1 MITIDDNNY
10 ELWLLRYAEG
20 ELTAAER
27 EAVEA
32 WLARHPEAAEELAL
46 YGEAPKLER
55 DESIRYAAVPQ
66 QHPRPLWPAALRWSA
81 AAAVVLALMVPALR
95 MGTMDTQKATKAV
108 AAPLF
113 AEARPTEE
121 APQNP
126 IKISRTSRLSGIS
139 RIARTTNESSI
150 SRESSIASL
159 SGDTIY
165 PIPSDEIIE
174 TTTLIVFED
183 SPAEAAP
190 VETESL
196 IAYDRSMDWSDALL
210 AVNDAFNENR
220 VTHQLVSNL
229 INRLK

>member
-1 MITIDDNNY
+1 MIDDNNY

-20 ELTAAER
+20 ELSVAER

-32 WLARHPEAAEELAL
+32 WLARNPEAAEELAL
-46 YGEAPKLER
+46 YGEAPKPER

-95 MGTMDTQKATKAV
+95 MGTMDTQKATEAV

-113 AEARPTEE
+113 ADARPTEE

-159 SGDTIY
+159 SGDTIS

>member
-1 MITIDDNNY
+1 MTTIDDNNY

-95 MGTMDTQKATKAV
+95 MGTMDTQRATEAV

-113 AEARPTEE
+113 AEIRPTEE

-139 RIARTTNESSI
+139 RIARTTSDSGI

>member
-1 MITIDDNNY
+1 MIDDNNY

-20 ELTAAER
+20 ELSVAER

-55 DESIRYAAVPQ
+55 DESVRYAAVPQ

-95 MGTMDTQKATKAV
+95 MGTMDTQKATEAV

-113 AEARPTEE
+113 ADARPTEE
-121 APQNP
+121 APKNP
-126 IKISRTSRLSGIS
+126 IKISGTSRLSGIS

>member
-1 MITIDDNNY
+1 MTTIDDNNY

-20 ELTAAER
+20 DLTAAER

-81 AAAVVLALMVPALR
+81 AAAVVVALMVPALR
-95 MGTMDTQKATKAV
+95 MGTMDTQKATEAV

-159 SGDTIY
+159 SGDTIS

>member
-1 MITIDDNNY
+1 MIDDNNY

-20 ELTAAER
+20 ELSVAER

-32 WLARHPEAAEELAL
+32 WLARNPEAAEELAL

-95 MGTMDTQKATKAV
+95 MGTMDTQKATEAV

-113 AEARPTEE
+113 ADARPTEE

-150 SRESSIASL
+150 SRESSIDSL

-229 INRLK
+229 INR

>member
-1 MITIDDNNY
+1 MIDDNNY
-10 ELWLLRYAEG
+10 ELWLLRYVEG
-20 ELTAAER
+20 ELSVAER

-32 WLARHPEAAEELAL
+32 WLARNPEAAEELAL

-55 DESIRYAAVPQ
+55 DESIWYAAVPQ

-95 MGTMDTQKATKAV
+95 MGTMDTQKATEAV

-113 AEARPTEE
+113 ADARPTEE

-159 SGDTIY
+159 SGDTIS

>member
-1 MITIDDNNY
+1 MIDDNNY

-20 ELTAAER
+20 ELSVAER

-32 WLARHPEAAEELAL
+32 WLARNPEAAEELAL

-66 QHPRPLWPAALRWSA
+66 QHPRPLCPAALRWSA

-95 MGTMDTQKATKAV
+95 MGTMDTQKATEAV

-113 AEARPTEE
+113 ADARPTEE

-159 SGDTIY
+159 SGDTIS

>member
-1 MITIDDNNY
+1 M
-10 ELWLLRYAEG
+10 
-20 ELTAAER
+20 
-27 EAVEA
+27 
-32 WLARHPEAAEELAL
+32 
-46 YGEAPKLER
+46 
-55 DESIRYAAVPQ
+55 
-66 QHPRPLWPAALRWSA
+66 
-81 AAAVVLALMVPALR
+81 
-95 MGTMDTQKATKAV
+95 
-108 AAPLF
+108 
-113 AEARPTEE
+113 
-121 APQNP
+121 
-126 IKISRTSRLSGIS
+126 
-139 RIARTTNESSI
+139 ARTTNESSI

-159 SGDTIY
+159 SGDTIS
-165 PIPSDEIIE
+165 PILSDEIIE

>member
-1 MITIDDNNY
+1 MTTIDDNNY

-32 WLARHPEAAEELAL
+32 WLARHPEAAAELAL

-95 MGTMDTQKATKAV
+95 MGTMDTQKATEAV

-139 RIARTTNESSI
+139 RMARTTNESSI

-159 SGDTIY
+159 SGDTIS
-165 PIPSDEIIE
+165 PILSDEIIE